1 MTLNDTLTIDNI
13 ICDATEITSKK
24 QVLEHIGHIA
34 CRCSEA
40 LNYVEVLQAL
50 IKRERLGST
59 ALGHGVAVPH
69 ARVEHIDTPI
79 VCLITTHTAIN
90 FYEDETVAV
99 DIIFGIL
106 APVNAN
112 DQQLGILAD
121 IAKRLQHKS
130 YRDGLRQAVSPTE
143 LLAAALSQPNQETDH
158 AQKDTDHQQ

>member
-1 MTLNDTLTIDNI
+1 MTLNDTLTIGNI

-34 CRCSEA
+34 CRCNEE
-40 LNYVEVLQAL
+40 LNYVEVIQAL
-50 IKRERLGST
+50 IQRERIGST
-59 ALGHGVAVPH
+59 ALGHGVAIPH
-69 ARVEHIDTPI
+69 ARINHIDKLI

-106 APVNAN
+106 APSNAN
-112 DQQLGILAD
+112 EQQLGILAD

-130 YRDGLRQAVSPTE
+130 YRDGLRQAVTVDA
-143 LLAAALSQPNQETDH
+143 LYTAALCQPEE
-158 AQKDTDHQQ
+158 K

>member
-24 QVLEHIGHIA
+24 QVLEHIGLLA
-34 CRCSEA
+34 CRCNDG
-40 LNYVEVLQAL
+40 LNYVEILQAL
-50 IKRERLGST
+50 IQRERIGST

-69 ARVEHIDTPI
+69 ARVDYIDEPI

-90 FYEDETVAV
+90 FYEGEAIAV

-112 DQQLGILAD
+112 EQQLGILAD

-130 YRDGLRQAVSPTE
+130 YRDGLRQAVTADA
-143 LLAAALSQPNQETDH
+143 LYTAALHQPEEEADHAEENTDH
-158 AQKDTDHQQ
+158 H